1 MKKTVEIKKPGMK
14 KLDNSLHVKFHT
26 SAYGL
31 VKDADITKLGI
42 PNELMV
48 EWDGNNVIETD
59 ISKVSQMSAET
70 RLMQKKDAERDRLL
84 SYIMG
89 TVRNAQLLPDED
101 TVEAALRLA
110 AVLRPYNGIQSVGFD
125 HETADINGLL
135 ADLKKAEN
143 TADVTKLGLTPIL
156 TQLEAANKE
165 FDALYTKRMTA
176 DTGTK
181 LPLAKKIR
189 PETDAIYDR
198 VILTLQWNY
207 LTGTTPIEPGVIATL
222 AENLCK
228 LADRIDA
235 DYNRSIAQKKKKPS
249 DPKQPKDPKAPKDPK
264 DPKPKDPKDPKK
276 PEGGGDDIHL
286 PEEPPKKPED
296 EDKPKQP
303 ETGGGTGGSGD
314 DIQIPSEPPKKP
326 DGQ

>member
-1 MKKTVEIKKPGMK
+1 MKKTVEIKKPGMS

-59 ISKVSQMSAET
+59 ISKVSQVSAET
-70 RLMQKKDAERDRLL
+70 RLMQKKDAERDRLV

-89 TVRNAQLLPDED
+89 TIRNAQLLPDED

-110 AVLRPYNGIQSVGFD
+110 AVVRPYNGIQNEGFD

-165 FDALYTKRMTA
+165 FDALYAKRMTA

-181 LPLAKKIR
+181 RPLAKKIR

-235 DYNRSIAQKKKKPS
+235 DYNRSAAQKKKK
-249 DPKQPKDPKAPKDPK
+249 PKQPKDPKDPK
-264 DPKPKDPKDPKK
+264 QPEGPKKPDDPKKPDEKPKDPKK
-276 PEGGGDDIHL
+276 PDEGKKPNDPKKPKPGDDDDDIHL
-286 PEEPPKKPED
+286 PEE
-296 EDKPKQP
+296 
-303 ETGGGTGGSGD
+303 
-314 DIQIPSEPPKKP
+314 
-326 DGQ
+326 